1 MKVLPIIC
9 AASALMIHASMAAE
23 APSQPPK
30 DGLLL
35 WLKAD
40 EGVTCDDS
48 GRVKEWM
55 DQSGQGCNALQD
67 DPERRPLLVASAI
80 DGKPALQFE
89 SSKTVLSTEPLPPPA
104 QFSIFIVVSLNG
116 QGYSHLIQC
125 APTGGVASTSV
136 LNIMSGPND
145 GNGLYLYGDG
155 GIVELTTPGK
165 DLELN
170 WLDSGT
176 TALAEVIADGYAG
189 STTLL
194 RNGEILSSSDE
205 PFGNLRGS
213 GQPRPFH
220 IGGTTGGFPSANGFI
235 AEVLIYETALSA
247 SERQAVEKYLA
258 GKYGITLIQ

>member
-1 MKVLPIIC
+1 MKVLPII
-9 AASALMIHASMAAE
+9 SALSVLWLPASLATE
-23 APSQPPK
+23 APAQPPK
-30 DGLLL
+30 DGMLL

-40 EGVTCDDS
+40 AGVTVDEF
-48 GRVKEWM
+48 GRVREWA
-55 DQSGQGCNALQD
+55 DQSGQGLNAMQD
-67 DPERRPLLVASAI
+67 EPERRPLLSASAI

-89 SSKTVLSTEPLPPPA
+89 SRNTVLSTEPVAPPA
-104 QFSIFIVVSLNG
+104 QFSIFIVVSLSD
-116 QGYSHLIQC
+116 QGYAHLLQC
-125 APTGGVASTSV
+125 APTGGGASTSV
-136 LNIMSGPND
+136 LNVMSGPKD

-165 DLELN
+165 DLPLN

-176 TALAEVIADGYAG
+176 ASLAEVIADGYAG

-194 RNGEILSSSDE
+194 RNGEVLSTSDA

-235 AEVLIYETALSA
+235 AEVLIYEAALSD
-247 SERQAVEKYLA
+247 EGRQAVESYLGA
-258 GKYGITLIQ
+258 KYGLSLAR